1 MVLVYYCN
9 FEIEMEYM
17 IIDFQKQDIKP
28 CTNTNYVLASLHM
41 QCLGTSTNRQTDRR
55 TDRLKRKYSDH
66 VYRYPLSFDCN
77 LWRLN
82 NVYHTASLLDVVVRC
97 LGQSLPI

>member
-1 MVLVYYCN
+1 
-9 FEIEMEYM
+9 MEYM

-77 LWRLN
+77 LWLKFKFKFFIQLKQIF
-82 NVYHTASLLDVVVRC
+82 TLE
-97 LGQSLPI
+97 QIT